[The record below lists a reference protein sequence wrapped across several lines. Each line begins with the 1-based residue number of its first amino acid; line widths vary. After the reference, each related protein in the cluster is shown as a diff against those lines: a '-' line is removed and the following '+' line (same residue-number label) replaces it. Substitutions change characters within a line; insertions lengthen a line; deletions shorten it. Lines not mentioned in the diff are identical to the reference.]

1 MKSAV
6 ALLKPFEATT
16 REMSADQYFTI
27 SKLIPI
33 ARSLQQLTAEH
44 ITLLEMSSCH

>member
-6 ALLKPFEATT
+6 ALLKLFEAAT

-33 ARSLQQLTAEH
+33 ARSLTAGTH
-44 ITLLEMSSCH
+44 NTS